1 MLVLRH
7 RLHARRIGAAFA
19 QQEIRSDDLVV
30 CRAQFHGGMFDEV
43 ANLPSGRRGAWSKVR
58 FILRGRVLTRSR
70 AGEAV
75 LGPGDF
81 VTSVGWDDYWC
92 QALDA
97 STEYLLVGWKHGGCA
112 GDRPH
117 PEGPVRRSRFAA
129 GPELRAFALA
139 AALDSSDDADVM
151 RATATLMECLA
162 DFGYPVARDAVLA
175 ASQSI
180 TTADR
185 RFARAMESSIFPL
198 TSRPMAIDLGA
209 ALGIGDR
216 HAMRLAKRFF
226 HRFFVTATGWREYV
240 RGMRLELGVFLAS
253 NAGAT
258 TEEVS
263 RALGFAS
270 PTALCH
276 AFHAVGMPSPLEVR
290 RRLAR
295 GEPRAPTRLKVEDP
309 AVPI

>member
-1 MLVLRH
+1 MHDRTPMLVLRH
-7 RLHARRIGAAFA
+7 RLTPRSIGAAFG
-19 QQEIRSDDLVV
+19 QQEIRSDDLVI

-70 AGEAV
+70 AGDAV

-92 QALDA
+92 QALDPT
-97 STEYLLVGWKHGGCA
+97 TEYLLVGWKHGGCV
-112 GDRPH
+112 GDRPRR
-117 PEGPVRRSRFAA
+117 EGPMYRSRLGARN
-129 GPELRAFALA
+129 PEARAFDLADALDQPDDARVLRA
-139 AALDSSDDADVM
+139 
-151 RATATLMECLA
+151 TTLLMTSLA
-162 DFGYPVARDAVLA
+162 DFGYPVARDAATA
-175 ASQSI
+175 ASRTI
-180 TTADR
+180 TMADR
-185 RFARAMESSIFPL
+185 RFAHAMESSIFPL

-226 HRFFVTATGWREYV
+226 QRFFVTASGWREYV

-276 AFHAVGMPSPLEVR
+276 AFHSVGMPSPHEVR

-295 GEPRAPTRLKVEDP
+295 GEPRRR
-309 AVPI
+309 